1 MGLFRRQ
8 TYVVYRPPMS
18 LEARRRGMRIYLW
31 MLLLGLLACIGL
43 TAFPGFCTTG
53 PQVIPWIIE
62 HIGPGTNN
70 PAQAHAAS
78 TGAHSPGGSIVGGPS
93 LAPAFVNQVLAQV
106 HSPAQGTG
114 QALYELSKQYQ
125 IDDAF
130 ALAFFKAE
138 SQYGT
143 TGMARITKSLGNIR
157 CAGYASCING
167 YRAYASWAQGYQ
179 DWYQLIRNLYISR
192 WHLTTV
198 AQIVPVYAPASD
210 GNDPAS
216 YIALVKQM
224 VRQWWKGQVQA

>member
-1 MGLFRRQ
+1 MRLRRQ
-8 TYVVYRPPMS
+8 TYRVYQPPMS
-18 LEARRRGMRIYLW
+18 PDAKRRATRWYCGMVL
-31 MLLLGLLACIGL
+31 MGLLACIGV
-43 TAFPGFCTTG
+43 TFFPGFCTTG
-53 PQVIPWIIE
+53 PQVIPWIVE
-62 HIGPGTNN
+62 HIGPGMSD
-70 PAQAHAAS
+70 PAQAHVAS
-78 TGAHSPGGSIVGGPS
+78 ISARSPDGSIVGSPS

-114 QALYELSKQYQ
+114 QALYDLSKQYQ
-125 IDDAF
+125 IDDAY

-143 TGMARITKSLGNIR
+143 TGMARVTQSLGNIR
-157 CAGYASCING
+157 CAGYASCIGG
-167 YRAYASWAQGYQ
+167 YRAYASWAQGCQ
-179 DWYQLIRNLYISR
+179 DWYQLLRNLYISR

-224 VRQWWKGQVQA
+224 VSRWWNGEVQA